1 MKKNNTA
8 KSAALLALMGLIQV
22 STAQADGH
30 SFIPLE
36 NLPPEQ
42 RQVLSEQLNALTKD
56 INVNWDEIAV
66 GVDENGKLT
75 FMSKSECGMRQ
86 LASSSSFSSTA
97 FPKEEEK

>member
-1 MKKNNTA
+1 MKTNNTA

-22 STAQADGH
+22 STAHAEGH

-42 RQVLSEQLNALTKD
+42 RQVLTEQLNNLTRD
-56 INVNWDEIAV
+56 MNVDWDEIAV

-75 FMSKSECGMRQ
+75 LKPKSECGMRQ
-86 LASSSSFSSTA
+86 LSSPSSFA
-97 FPKEEEK
+97 GAAKVEDEK

>member
-1 MKKNNTA
+1 MKTNNTA

-22 STAQADGH
+22 STAHADGH

-42 RQVLSEQLNALTKD
+42 RQVLSEQLNALTRD

-66 GVDENGKLT
+66 GVDEN
-75 FMSKSECGMRQ
+75 
-86 LASSSSFSSTA
+86 
-97 FPKEEEK
+97 